1 MSHFTPIFT
10 LIVLFMLPL
19 SALAE
24 GADGGVAAADS
35 DAQGSSDPSQQVP
48 DQGRSDA
55 ARLAFDPAKVGLSG
69 LPVPMGSGAD
79 FQTAIAA
86 IDARLAELQTE
97 LEAARAQV
105 EAEAAAQLEGAEAE
119 DGDDLAGEDAE
130 EVPSGQAE
138 SASESEAQAAAAG
151 IAERIE
157 LLRQL
162 RIAVQRR
169 ATLAERLASTG
180 EELVQR
186 RAQLEAIA
194 DDGVALEPPFSISLL
209 DQQEAEL
216 RLKQAMEEVAE
227 TRLETA
233 SRRLAALEKS
243 VASAVRA
250 RRAARD
256 ELTELEDDGG
266 TDAERDLLA
275 RALELARLQEL
286 VKRQQQL
293 AGEEAAA
300 LARNGDQLAEAQQ
313 EMLEARLDFLESRVE
328 LSAEMLEQRLA
339 ELADTG
345 ERMGAQ
351 IETLERQG
359 DRAESALYEA
369 QRRLAE
375 AGADANKTALEAW
388 IDARKSELD
397 AARSGVD
404 SLTAAQ
410 ADLERMRQLWQSRF
424 EMMQDPDAIDGAE
437 RLRDVIKAISEAGAE
452 KDEIEGRL
460 NALRTI
466 QLAQSRAMHDPTL
479 DHQVREAMTVR
490 AAAQDTAEQH
500 GRALLETKDE
510 LIALLQGIRHQLE
523 GLVENATIS
532 LQWLQAKEAMAGWW
546 NAELIEINDQSIL
559 VRELALALVIFAL
572 VWAAL
577 PIVRLIARRALRKL
591 DTTLAATEQRDLRLA
606 LSAVAGKTSQLFVL
620 IAAFYVAMVLSG
632 LASPTVKSW
641 LWTLLVIAFY
651 LQLGVWANA
660 VVVDYITRRRT
671 RQEMRDP
678 STVTGYGLL
687 TFFMRVGIWI
697 TVVISL
703 LVYFKYPVAGLVGA
717 LGVGSLAIAFAVQ
730 NILGDVFS
738 SMAIILDK
746 PFRVGDFVMAGETVG
761 TIEMIGVK
769 TTRIRS
775 LSGEQ
780 VVLSN
785 SDLLNSR
792 IHNFKHFRER
802 RVSFRIGVVYQTPR
816 ALLERIPEM
825 IRQSIEEQ
833 DPTRFDRAHF
843 FAFGDFSLNFEIVYY
858 VLTPDYAAYMDI
870 QQGINLGIHRR
881 FEEAGIRFAYPTQEV
896 LLRRAPMP
904 ASAVTNAAPG
914 QPGTG

>member
-1 MSHFTPIFT
+1 MSPLTPVFA
-10 LIVLFMLPL
+10 LIVLFMAPL

-24 GADGGVAAADS
+24 RADVGAAVAHN
-35 DAQGSSDPSQQVP
+35 DAQSSSDTSQQEP
-48 DQGRSDA
+48 DQGTPEA

-69 LPVPMGSGAD
+69 LPVPMGSAED
-79 FQTAIAA
+79 FQTAIVT
-86 IDARLAELQTE
+86 IDARLAELEAE

-119 DGDDLAGEDAE
+119 DGADLAGEDADE
-130 EVPSGQAE
+130 TPSGQAE
-138 SASESEAQAAAAG
+138 PSSESKAQAAAIAG
-151 IAERIE
+151 RIE

-169 ATLAERLASTG
+169 ATLAERLASTSG
-180 EELVQR
+180 ELAQR

-194 DDGVALEPPFSISLL
+194 DDGVALEPPFPISLL

-233 SRRLAALEKS
+233 ARRLAALEKS

-256 ELTELEDDGG
+256 EMAELEDEGG
-266 TDAERDLLA
+266 THAERDRLA
-275 RALELARLQEL
+275 GALESAQLQEL
-286 VKRQQQL
+286 VTRQRLL

-313 EMLEARLDFLESRVE
+313 ELLEARLAFVESRVE

-339 ELADTG
+339 DLADSG
-345 ERMGAQ
+345 ERMREQ
-351 IETLERQG
+351 LETLQRQG

-375 AGADANKTALEAW
+375 ADEDADTTALEVW
-388 IDARKSELD
+388 IEARQAELD

-410 ADLERMRQLWQSRF
+410 ADLQRMRQLWQSRF
-424 EMMQDPDAIDGAE
+424 EMMQDSDAIDGAE
-437 RLRDVIKAISEAGAE
+437 RLRDVIKAINEARAE
-452 KDEIEGRL
+452 KREIEGRL

-466 QLAQSRAMHDPTL
+466 QLAQSRALRDPTL
-479 DHQVREAMTVR
+479 DQQVREAMTVR

-500 GRALLETKDE
+500 GRELLETKDE

-523 GLVENATIS
+523 GLVDNATIS

-559 VRELALALVIFAL
+559 VRELALALGIFAL
-572 VWAAL
+572 VWAVL

-632 LASPTVKSW
+632 LASPTVKDW

-651 LQLGVWANA
+651 LQLGIWANA
-660 VVVDYITRRRT
+660 VMVDYITRRRT
-671 RQEMRDP
+671 RQELRDP

-802 RVSFRIGVVYQTPR
+802 RVSFKFGVVYQTPR

-833 DPTRFDRAHF
+833 DRTRFDRAHF

-881 FEEAGIRFAYPTQEV
+881 FEEAGIQFAYPTQEV

-904 ASAVTNAAPG
+904 ASAVTNAAAG
-914 QPGTG
+914 QHGTG